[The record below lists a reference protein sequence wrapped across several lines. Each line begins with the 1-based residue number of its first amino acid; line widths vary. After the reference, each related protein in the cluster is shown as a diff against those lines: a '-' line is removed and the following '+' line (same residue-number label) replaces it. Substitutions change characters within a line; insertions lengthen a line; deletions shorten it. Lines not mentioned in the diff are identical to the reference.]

1 MAGGTALRLLG
12 LDVGASR
19 IGAAISDPTGA
30 IVSPLDAITRASR
43 DDDLAAIAGLAQ
55 EHNASVIVVGLP
67 LSLSGGL
74 GPQGRA
80 VRDFIRALSESSAVP
95 VHSQDERF
103 STVEAE
109 RLLREAGREPSR
121 NKGLRDSAAACVI
134 LQAYLDARNNRR

>member
-1 MAGGTALRLLG
+1 MAGGTVLRLLG

-19 IGAAISDPTGA
+19 IGAAISDPTGTL
-30 IVSPLDAITRASR
+30 VSPLAAVRRAR
-43 DDDLAAIAGLAQ
+43 LDDDLASIAALVL
-55 EHNASVIVVGLP
+55 EHGVAAIVVGLP

-80 VRDFIRALSESSAVP
+80 VRDFIRTLSESSAVP
-95 VHSQDERF
+95 VHAQDERF

-134 LQAYLDARNNRR
+134 LRAYLDTRRG

>member
-1 MAGGTALRLLG
+1 MAGGAVLRLLG

-19 IGAAISDPTGA
+19 IGAAISDPTG
-30 IVSPLDAITRASR
+30 ILVSPLAAVRRASL
-43 DDDLAAIAGLAQ
+43 DDDLAAIAALAR
-55 EHNASVIVVGLP
+55 EHDVASIVVGLP

-80 VRDFIRALSESSAVP
+80 VRDFIRALSDRSAVP
-95 VHSQDERF
+95 VHAQDERF

-109 RLLREAGREPSR
+109 RLLREAGHSPSR

-134 LQAYLDARNNRR
+134 LQAYMDARRA